1 MKFSDGGVMAK
12 QVLGF
17 TGLIRDDLA
26 RLANALEHVAYPE
39 IVHGKCEICTQKKN
53 AGSKP
58 IKKMPPSRVMSPAEI
73 RQRMEEMRTEKMLAG
88 PEEPVADMFRYREL
102 KNDHT

>member
-1 MKFSDGGVMAK
+1 MAK

-17 TGLIRDDLA
+17 TGLIRDDLE
-26 RLANALEHVAYPE
+26 RIVHALEHIAYPE

-58 IKKMPPSRVMSPAEI
+58 IKKMPQSRVPTPAQLI
-73 RQRMEEMRTEKMLAG
+73 KRLDEMRTEKMLAG

-102 KNDHT
+102 KSDNT

>member
-1 MKFSDGGVMAK
+1 MAK

-17 TGLIRDDLA
+17 TALIRDDLD
-26 RLANALEHVAYPE
+26 RIANALEHVTYPE

-58 IKKMPPSRVMSPAEI
+58 IRKMPPSRVPTPAQIIQRLNEI
-73 RQRMEEMRTEKMLAG
+73 RTEKMLAG

-102 KNDHT
+102 KNPNT